1 MAGPTS
7 QRVGR
12 GPCPL
17 CAEIITYRRSTGG
30 KLTFKC
36 DDCGISGFCEPGE
49 LAHQKLMVAIV
60 TRDPEPSLALAPALP
75 VAQPAQPKTNSIF
88 NMADL

>member
-1 MAGPTS
+1 MAGLTS

-12 GPCPL
+12 GPCPV
-17 CAEIITYRRSTGG
+17 CSETITYRRSTGG

-49 LAHQKLMVAIV
+49 LAHQKLMAAIV
-60 TRDPEPSLALAPALP
+60 TRDPEQLPALAPALP
-75 VAQPAQPKTNSIF
+75 VAPPAKPKTNSIF

>member
-12 GPCPL
+12 GPCPV
-17 CAEIITYRRSTGG
+17 CSESITYRRSSGG

-36 DDCGISGFCEPGE
+36 DACGISGFCEPGE
-49 LAHQKLMVAIV
+49 SAHDKLMLSIV
-60 TRDPEPSLALAPALP
+60 SKDPEPTPAPLP
-75 VAQPAQPKTNSIF
+75 PGVPAVKAKPTSIF